1 MRSGGKKLLARQQKY
16 ESQNPQLRVG
26 EARGNCNPDPLC
38 PLAKLAPD
46 QVARVS
52 DFVEKTY
59 PNSTMGEFTVRPEMG
74 ENASAYKRTEP
85 GSRLSPAKPAEG
97 EQK

>member
-26 EARGNCNPDPLC
+26 EACGNGNPDPLC

-46 QVARVS
+46 QVAL
-52 DFVEKTY
+52 
-59 PNSTMGEFTVRPEMG
+59 
-74 ENASAYKRTEP
+74 P
-85 GSRLSPAKPAEG
+85 GTGL
-97 EQK
+97 